1 MNHENSFVMALI
13 PVLSSLAYLARD
25 EKFSWLAA
33 LPLLLPTL
41 VPLLLYFPSPTYAWA
56 KLVSA
61 WKGTRHSTGL
71 DFVARL
77 RLRDWADEP
86 DAIVR
91 VFSVNLWDWNKAGKT
106 VNCRNLMEE
115 AFAQR
120 YWGEEST
127 AKRTAPI
134 FVDDATN
141 AFWNADRPDIQY
153 TMWVERNT
161 DRDGNSHAELFL
173 RIHFVT
179 TQCPNAMVEHIDWL
193 RKEAARIDAARA
205 AVQRV
210 LVSTDKEMGGGGR
223 DDGPRIGPNFMVYE
237 FATTSKFENFF
248 SQEAAVVKADLD
260 VFLKGRAAYERTGRP
275 WTYTVMNEGPPGV
288 GKTKLVKAIAA
299 YTGATLIVLNL
310 HHITDIQTLYDAFH
324 SSVLA
329 GEHVPHDRRIYYI
342 PEVDTQMFEVL
353 EDRSKKDAPATTGP
367 VNARRNRWKKT
378 TPDTETDA
386 VLIGAMAAAAPK
398 KPTLGEILNVLDGV
412 PERHGHILVLD
423 TNHLANLDPALIR
436 PGRVDRIVSWRK
448 MDGANVRR
456 YIENLFNVEIP
467 KNVVFPDDKWT
478 AAELQA
484 LAHRHPSW
492 EMLQPALFTAGAG
505 DLAEKLKRVGRGRR
519 EVTH

>member
-1 MNHENSFVMALI
+1 MALI
-13 PVLSSLAYLARD
+13 PVLSSVAYLARD
-25 EKFSWLAA
+25 GNFSWLAA

-41 VPLLLYFPSPTYAWA
+41 VPLLLYFPSPVTVWA
-56 KLVSA
+56 KMVGL
-61 WKGTRHSTGL
+61 WKGARHSTGL

-77 RLRDWADEP
+77 RLRDWPDEP

-120 YWGEEST
+120 YWGEDS
-127 AKRTAPI
+127 ASKRTAPI

-141 AFWNADRPDIQY
+141 AFWNSDRPEIKY

-161 DRDGNSHAELFL
+161 DREGNSHAELFL
-173 RIHFVT
+173 RIHFAT
-179 TQCPNAMVEHIDWL
+179 AQSPNAMVEHIEWL
-193 RKEAARIDAARA
+193 RKESTRIEAARA
-205 AVQRV
+205 TVQRV
-210 LVSTDKEMGGGGR
+210 LVSTDKEMGSSR
-223 DDGPRIGPNFMVYE
+223 DDGPRIGPNFMIYE
-237 FATTSKFENFF
+237 FATTSRFENFF
-248 SQEAAVVKADLD
+248 SQEAAIVKADLD
-260 VFLKGRAAYERTGRP
+260 IFLKGRAAYERTGRP

-299 YTGATLIVLNL
+299 YTGSTLIVLNL
-310 HHITDIQTLYDAFH
+310 HHISDLQTLYDAFH
-324 SSVLA
+324 SSILG

-353 EDRSKKDAPATTGP
+353 EDRSKKAASSGTATSPTK
-367 VNARRNRWKKT
+367 RRDTWKKSSV
-378 TPDTETDA
+378 DTDTDA
-386 VLIGAMAAAAPK
+386 VVIGAMTAVAAAAAK

-456 YIENLFNVEIP
+456 YIENLFGIEIP
-467 KNVVFPDDKWT
+467 KTVIFPDDKWT

-492 EMLQPALFTAGAG
+492 EALQPALFTESADAGIGAGAT
-505 DLAEKLKRVGRGRR
+505 LAEKLKRVGRGRR
-519 EVTH
+519 

>member
-1 MNHENSFVMALI
+1 MDNTNSFVMALV

-25 EKFSWLAA
+25 GNFSWLAA
-33 LPLLLPTL
+33 MPLLLPTL
-41 VPLLLYFPSPTYAWA
+41 VPLLLFCPSS
-56 KLVSA
+56 SA
-61 WKGTRHSTGL
+61 VYSKILALWNGTRSASGL

-91 VFSVNLWDWNKAGKT
+91 VFSVNLWDWNRLGKT

-120 YWGEEST
+120 YWSEDPNF
-127 AKRTAPI
+127 KRTAPI
-134 FVDDATN
+134 FVDDAHN
-141 AFWNADRPDIQY
+141 PFWNVERPNIKY
-153 TMWVERNT
+153 TMWVERHM
-161 DRDGNSHAELFL
+161 DREGNNHGELFL
-173 RIHFVT
+173 RIHFVSE
-179 TQCPNAMVEHIDWL
+179 QSPNAMVTHIEWL
-193 RKEAARIDAARA
+193 RQSATRIEAART

-210 LVSTDKEMGGGGR
+210 LVSTEKEVSGGR
-223 DDGPRIGPNFMVYE
+223 LVEGPRVGPNFMIYE

-248 SQEAAVVKADLD
+248 SQEAAIVKADLD
-260 VFLKGRAAYERTGRP
+260 VFLKGKAAYERTGRP

-310 HHITDIQTLYDAFH
+310 HHIADIQTLYDSFH
-324 SSVLA
+324 SSVLG
-329 GEHVPHDRRIYYI
+329 GERVPHDRRIYYI

-353 EDRSKKDAPATTGP
+353 EDRGKKPATRSMTAASAGRD
-367 VNARRNRWKKT
+367 AWKKSAV
-378 TPDTETDA
+378 DAVTDA
-386 VLIGAMAAAAPK
+386 VVIGATIPPATK

-423 TNHLANLDPALIR
+423 TNHLAKLDPALIR

-448 MDGANVRR
+448 MDGENVRR
-456 YIENLFNVEIP
+456 YIENLFSMSIP
-467 KNVVFPDDKWT
+467 KTMVFPDDKWT

-484 LAHRHPSW
+484 LAHAHGSW
-492 EMLQPALFTAGAG
+492 DELQRVLFAGECG
-505 DLAEKLKRVGRGRR
+505 PAEKLKRLGARHR
-519 EVTH
+519 